1 MNLKFLECF
10 LIITILK
17 KKVNKHY
24 NCIMSEF
31 LYKEIWQETLK
42 EIHNDFKNNNQEN
55 QFLLWYNLEYIEDTI
70 DSITVGVSSD
80 FMWKKTVDKG
90 IPEQICNKIK
100 NLTGQPELKL
110 IPKIQNIQISQE
122 NNQPTEINT
131 NSEKQKD
138 IQNIQIKKNNQNLE
152 KIKSDNRKNSS
163 LNPEFT
169 FENFIT
175 NEGSANHFAY
185 SMAKSVAENPG
196 IKNPILFYGGVG
208 LGKTHLMQAIGNK
221 IIELSNNS
229 KKICY
234 TQTEFF
240 LNEFTMSIMN
250 KTQNSFKNKYRN
262 VDVLLLDDIQFL
274 SNKDGV
280 QEELFYTF
288 EALYGNK
295 KQMVFTC
302 DRPLIEIKNIAE
314 RLVSRLGSGMCLN
327 LNMPDYETRKA
338 IIYKKLE
345 KFNIPVSEEIIDF
358 VSKVVETNIRD
369 IEGAITNIVGYQ
381 EFLGN
386 TPITVEQAKE
396 LIKDYYKA
404 PSSGNISIENIKKVI
419 AEDFNI
425 SVKDLIGSKRTNL
438 ISYAR
443 HIAFYITR
451 NLTELSLSDIGNEF
465 GGRDHSSVINGIKK
479 IEDKIKIDSL
489 LNQKIQQIIKEI
501 KEYKN

>member
-1 MNLKFLECF
+1 MLGIKETWDKALETLEKEVTAVSF
-10 LIITILK
+10 DLWIKTLEPIDFRDGVFYLSATSETAKTRVK
-17 KKVNKHY
+17 KLHSAQIN
-24 NCIMSEF
+24 F
-31 LYKEIWQETLK
+31 ALK
-42 EIHNDFKNNNQEN
+42 EIN
-55 QFLLWYNLEYIEDTI
+55 
-70 DSITVGVSSD
+70 
-80 FMWKKTVDKG
+80 
-90 IPEQICNKIK
+90 P
-100 NLTGQPELKL
+100 L
-110 IPKIQNIQISQE
+110 I
-122 NNQPTEINT
+122 
-131 NSEKQKD
+131 
-138 IQNIQIKKNNQNLE
+138 
-152 KIKSDNRKNSS
+152 
-163 LNPEFT
+163 
-169 FENFIT
+169 ENFEVLDPDEVKEFESKP
-175 NEGSANHFAY
+175 NEPQAEENLDLCKFQEKYTFDNYVVGNSNKFVYAA
-185 SMAKSVAENPG
+185 ARGVAENPTG
-196 IKNPILFYGGVG
+196 KINPLFIYGGVG

-358 VSKVVETNIRD
+358 VSKRFRKEEVEKQLNIF
-369 IEGAITNIVGYQ
+369 E
-381 EFLGN
+381 
-386 TPITVEQAKE
+386 K
-396 LIKDYYKA
+396 
-404 PSSGNISIENIKKVI
+404 NIKKYC
-419 AEDFNI
+419 N
-425 SVKDLIGSKRTNL
+425 
-438 ISYAR
+438 
-443 HIAFYITR
+443 
-451 NLTELSLSDIGNEF
+451 
-465 GGRDHSSVINGIKK
+465 K
-479 IEDKIKIDSL
+479 I
-489 LNQKIQQIIKEI
+489 
-501 KEYKN
+501 

>member
-1 MNLKFLECF
+1 MRN
-10 LIITILK
+10 
-17 KKVNKHY
+17 KKVNKILQSIIIIITLIIFSLLVY
-24 NCIMSEF
+24 T
-31 LYKEIWQETLK
+31 LYQKINLSNKNKELNNYLK
-42 EIHNDFKNNNQEN
+42 EHQE
-55 QFLLWYNLEYIEDTI
+55 LTEEIEDL
-70 DSITVGVSSD
+70 
-80 FMWKKTVDKG
+80 K
-90 IPEQICNKIK
+90 NIK
-100 NLTGQPELKL
+100 ENYEL
-110 IPKIQNIQISQE
+110 
-122 NNQPTEINT
+122 
-131 NSEKQKD
+131 
-138 IQNIQIKKNNQNLE
+138 IKENNQNLE

-419 AEDFNI
+419 ADDFNI

>member
-1 MNLKFLECF
+1 MCDHPSIIKLLSTFQTKNKLFFVLEFAQNKDLDFFIRKFGILNDNIARIYSAE
-10 LIITILK
+10 IINVIDYLHNSLHISHRDIKPSNIL
-17 KKVNKHY
+17 
-24 NCIMSEF
+24 
-31 LYKEIWQETLK
+31 L
-42 EIHNDFKNNNQEN
+42 D
-55 QFLLWYNLEYIEDTI
+55 
-70 DSITVGVSSD
+70 
-80 FMWKKTVDKG
+80 
-90 IPEQICNKIK
+90 
-100 NLTGQPELKL
+100 
-110 IPKIQNIQISQE
+110 E
-122 NNQPTEINT
+122 NNQSIEINT

-295 KQMVFTC
+295 KQMVLTC

>member
-31 LYKEIWQETLK
+31 LYREIWQETLN

-70 DSITVGVSSD
+70 DTITVGISSD

-100 NLTGQPELKL
+100 RLTGQPELKL

-122 NNQPTEINT
+122 NNQKTEEKI
-131 NSEKQKD
+131 NSEKQKND
-138 IQNIQIKKNNQNLE
+138 QNIQIQKNNPKLE
-152 KIKSDNRKNSS
+152 KIKSDNLKNSS

-196 IKNPILFYGGVG
+196 IKNPILFYGGSG

-221 IIELSNNS
+221 IMELSNNS

-240 LNEFTMSIMN
+240 TNEFTHSIVH
-250 KTQNSFKNKYRN
+250 KTQSAFKNKYRN

-274 SNKDGV
+274 KNKDGV

-295 KQMVFTC
+295 KQMVFVS
-302 DRPLIEIKNIAE
+302 DRPLAEIQNITE

-327 LNMPDYETRKA
+327 LNLPDYETRKA
-338 IIYKKLE
+338 ILYKKLE
-345 KFNIPVSEEIIDF
+345 KFNVSINDEIIDF
-358 VSKVVETNIRD
+358 IAKAVQTHIRD
-369 IEGAITNIVGYQ
+369 LEGALSNIVGYQ

-386 TPITVEQAKE
+386 TPITIDQAKE
-396 LIKDYYKA
+396 LIKDYSKL

-479 IEDKIKIDSL
+479 IEDKIKIDSI
-489 LNQKIQQIIKEI
+489 LNQKIQQLIKEI